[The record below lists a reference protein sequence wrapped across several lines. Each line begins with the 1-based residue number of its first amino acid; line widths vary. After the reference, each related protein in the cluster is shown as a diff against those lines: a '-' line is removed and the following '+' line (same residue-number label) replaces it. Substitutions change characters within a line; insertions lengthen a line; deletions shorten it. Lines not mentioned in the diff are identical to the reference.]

1 MDKAYKPE
9 LNFLTEFN
17 LSRNGMIE
25 EVKTEF
31 DIIQLGLLQK
41 DNKNASKELSDR
53 IIVVTLRKMLCEKS
67 SLLIKLEPSFK
78 MPPLSGIPFE
88 GEDKLRMILPPYEI
102 NDNNWMAVSDWQ
114 KQRVAYFD
122 KSVSDLPYA
131 IDEATYKVIQNKLDR
146 PYKADKNLLNSL
158 MTYSIEKYENEDNP
172 CYVIKN
178 CDDDHGLEDIYRILK
193 LAGYYD
199 LTLYDFIKHM
209 ADKRGA
215 HIDIEIAPLVKI
227 LNDASED
234 GWTPVKCLAI
244 QMIYAAQVQIPE
256 LKDYWP
262 ELTQIYKKS

>member
-31 DIIQLGLLQK
+31 DIIQLGLSQK

-78 MPPLSGIPFE
+78 MPPLSGISFE
-88 GEDKLRMILPPYEI
+88 SEDKLKMILPPYEI
-102 NDNNWMAVSDWQ
+102 NENNWIALSDWQ
-114 KQRVAYFD
+114 KQKIAYFD
-122 KSVSDLPYA
+122 KGVSDLPYA
-131 IDEATYKVIQNKLDR
+131 INEETYNVIRNKLN
-146 PYKADKNLLNSL
+146 KTDKNLLDSL
-158 MTYSIEKYENEDNP
+158 MTYAFLKYENEDNP
-172 CYVIKN
+172 CYVIKD
-178 CDDDHGLEDIYRILK
+178 CDDNHVLEEIFRILK

-234 GWTPVKCLAI
+234 RWTPVKCLAI